1 MKKTTGATGF
11 TKLFLSG
18 FVLGTAGLLAAHS
31 ITAQASPASPAA
43 VSTTIQR

>member
-1 MKKTTGATGF
+1 MKKATGATSF

-31 ITAQASPASPAA
+31 ITAQASPANPAA
-43 VSTTIQR
+43 VHSTIQR